1 MLRNGGIYAP
11 SVHSHYADHRINFI
25 SRTRPI
31 QGSVRCHQIIIINSL
46 PHVRPI
52 KKRGRSWQEP
62 FEPHL
67 HGHTLWL
74 DSYQCPQVQNNPHVP
89 QLSPFGFNR
98 GPECKCG
105 QYHYSIPIHPPAPR
119 HWHWYWILIGRAGLN
134 VVDIVVVAS
143 SVVTEQQSS
152 SLRFPRLLN
161 VLSSSRRRVVDRLR
175 MSLFISAGGELG
187 WNHLLIT
194 IIVSISRHRSVVLL
208 MQTVILLPG
217 YMSQSA
223 AGNMAPNNFYYR
235 PAAINRL
242 NGYWSAEW
250 IGE

>member
-152 SLRFPRLLN
+152 SLRFSRLLN
-161 VLSSSRRRVVDRLR
+161 VLSSSRRRRSSSYATVHISWRRVGLEPPANYHYRFHITSPFSGSPDADRH
-175 MSLFISAGGELG
+175 IIAG
-187 WNHLLIT
+187 IY
-194 IIVSISRHRSVVLL
+194 VSISCW
-208 MQTVILLPG
+208 QYG
-217 YMSQSA
+217 A
-223 AGNMAPNNFYYR
+223 K
-235 PAAINRL
+235 
-242 NGYWSAEW
+242 
-250 IGE
+250 